1 MIRISRKA
9 QRGFTLIE
17 LMIVVAIIGILAAV
31 AIPAFMDYMK
41 KGKRSEAELNLN
53 AVAKSNKAEFTTN
66 ASYITTVAALTPAV
80 SCCTQNSGNAKKC
93 AATVADWQGNATW
106 DAVDFEVAENHYFQY
121 SYTGVAGGLTYSAAA
136 VGDLDC
142 DAATITYALAGTSNG
157 GTPGFSITK
166 PTNRD

>member
-1 MIRISRKA
+1 MIKISRKT

-53 AVAKSNKAEFTTN
+53 AIAKSNKSEFTTN
-66 ASYITTVAALTPAV
+66 ASYVTTSVGATPAV
-80 SCCTQNSGNAKKC
+80 PCCTQNFNNTKKC
-93 AATVADWQGNATW
+93 AVVVADWQGEATW
-106 DAVDFEVAENHYFQY
+106 DALDFEISEPNYFQY
-121 SYTGVAGGLTYSAAA
+121 AYTGVAGGLTYTATAT
-136 VGDLDC
+136 GNLDC
-142 DAATITYALAGTSNG
+142 DAASITFTLNGTSNG
-157 GTPGFSITK
+157 GTPGFTITK